1 MTAAAIG
8 IGLIIYTHF
17 IDIYVQQ
24 KNYTIS
30 YEKYISPTVLN

>member
-1 MTAAAIG
+1 MTAVGLG

-17 IDIYVQQ
+17 IDIYVQR

-30 YEKYISPTVLN
+30 YEKYISPTTPN